1 MIKVETVGMA
11 DVAKNNPVLK
21 SQTAV
26 ANYSFITDDGDLYL
40 ISNTVTGDKAY
51 VDNNTFAAGE
61 YLNGFLV
68 KAWEGQKLV
77 IDEKHIAYASNK
89 SYADIVVGTTLLGV
103 DSSTGKLEVINSAP
117 ASGVYFKVTDKCTLT
132 QKAVKAKVIV
142 VDATE

>member
-1 MIKVETVGMA
+1 MIKIETIGMT
-11 DVAKNNPVLK
+11 DVVKNNPVLK

-77 IDEKHIAYASNK
+77 IDEKHIAYAENK
-89 SYADIVVGTTLLGV
+89 SYADIVAGTTLLGV
-103 DSSTGKLEVINSAP
+103 NSSTGKLQVINSAP

-132 QKAVKAKVIV
+132 QKAVKAKVMV
-142 VDATE
+142 VDAT

>member
-40 ISNTVTGDKAY
+40 ISNTVTGDQAY

-117 ASGVYFKVTDKCTLT
+117 ASGVYFKVTYKCTLT

>member
-40 ISNTVTGDKAY
+40 ISNTVTGDNAY